1 VHNLEGRQSVTL
13 DTFGG
18 LVTMANP
25 HDLPEGASPQ
35 NNDVDYILG
44 SVTTRAPLV
53 NVYQMQGATVGPNAG
68 SNASSSTW
76 SNPLNV
82 LTNSGNSA
90 TFGPVSNTNALNVSA
105 FAFNLPSQN
114 AVTGVQ
120 VNANTSGNSPFNLT
134 AQLMYQGGPIGNAK
148 TVTVTPG
155 TPVTFGSPTDNW
167 GATLS
172 ASIVNNPTFGVQ
184 FSASSAGFQNATAG
198 LGYVTVTAGYQSGS
212 TNINYIKSFKA
223 TDGSI
228 KTLVLDSSGEL
239 WLEDVTNNP
248 GVLTSLLEGITPGS
262 YARSTTLFD
271 REYICFSDLKQGVD
285 VPRQYT
291 PQGWI
296 DRVTQSGPGAPPT
309 FTAISSS
316 TTQYNI
322 SSITQPAAKS
332 QGFSYFLQSS
342 GPGSTSP
349 GSVVTFYYLD
359 STQAPGPDQDLVN
372 AFNSGQPV
380 YVYAS
385 FTGTPQPF
393 GPMVVQVTSVGL
405 GSPPGQPRKFYYFT
419 FNVPTVAYTY
429 YQGSGHGGYTANY
442 QRTLATMLMA
452 QAVPG
457 LEVGNTVTISGTS
470 VSQYNTNWQIT
481 QTPNS
486 GAFNI
491 TQTQVSGGVATFSY
505 AVTSGQPP
513 QAGQQVTITGTNNAN
528 GQLNVKNAS
537 IVSASGGNTGTFTL
551 NVSLP
556 DASAEPEQGQGTT
569 AGTVFNFDPGA
580 GLLGSSTD
588 PIYGN
593 ATGGSLTFGGTS
605 GNFMAAGTR
614 QGVVFFIT
622 RNGAVTF
629 PSPPVVFSAAG
640 NTITGIQASNLPI
653 GPPNVIARGVAFT
666 EAGQNGVPGANFY
679 YIPNNVEYTI
689 LNQQFTATSTVVND
703 NSTTSAV
710 FTFPDSVLLSATAID
725 VQGNNLFNQ
734 IEIGDPAWNTSYAG
748 RLFFGGCR
756 AKVQNFLNLSFD
768 GGFLSNPGGA
778 ILPLGWKVDANYTPS
793 GAVTLLNSPVFGNSL
808 YIHNTTGSSASI
820 FGMLTQSAY
829 EDAYQVPIV
838 RPSTAY
844 SVRVTCRC
852 PSGAASGALVIDL
865 TDSNSTG
872 YGQTFGSFTVN
883 LSGMTSSMQTFTGTL
898 LTTSFSTVPPG
909 LLLRV
914 WLQNAPINAD
924 VEIDRIEVFPT
935 LQPVDASKVYVSY
948 VDNPE
953 GVDGVTGILDL
964 SVQNTQPVTGAA
976 VMYDLLYIM
985 KESSLYST
993 QDSPNDEPSNWAI
1006 HEVSNRVGAIGP
1018 NAWDYGEEWLVM
1030 ACRDGV
1036 YVFNGGQPAKI
1047 NQEIWQIW
1055 EAINWS
1061 AGKTIWVRNDIVNRK
1076 LYVGVPLPTPNPW
1089 IPNPRTQNA
1098 NPTQPNV
1105 VLVCSYLGLD
1115 AVTSFME
1122 APQVHTTMFG
1132 TLNATDMRRKWSIWQ
1147 IPSPYADFVMR
1158 GNQAGE
1164 PDQNSAPLLLGN
1176 GVGSQRVWQF
1186 GHAPGAGYAS
1196 STTPPSDI
1204 DLGAIP
1210 SLYTTYGF
1218 VNSAKAKEN
1227 QLLGYHSKRFNYMQA
1242 LIDGQTYAGNP
1253 LTITMLSNTLNA
1265 DAVHTYQVPGGVIL
1279 TSPAQEELERPLNV
1293 RGQRIFAQFA
1303 VNQPGTSGQAGWFG
1317 LSRLIMVG
1325 AADAWAP
1332 IRGR

>member
-1 VHNLEGRQSVTL
+1 MDR
-13 DTFGG
+13 
-18 LVTMANP
+18 P
-25 HDLPEGASPQ
+25 
-35 NNDVDYILG
+35 
-44 SVTTRAPLV
+44 
-53 NVYQMQGATVGPNAG
+53 
-68 SNASSSTW
+68 
-76 SNPLNV
+76 
-82 LTNSGNSA
+82 
-90 TFGPVSNTNALNVSA
+90 
-105 FAFNLPSQN
+105 
-114 AVTGVQ
+114 
-120 VNANTSGNSPFNLT
+120 
-134 AQLMYQGGPIGNAK
+134 GNAI
-148 TVTVTPG
+148 
-155 TPVTFGSPTDNW
+155 
-167 GATLS
+167 GAGC
-172 ASIVNNPTFGVQ
+172 ASDIHGHFFQHHTIQHQFDYAASGKIAGIQ
-184 FSASSAGFQNATAG
+184 LFSAIERAGVYFSRQRGDVLLSGFNA
-198 LGYVTVTAGYQSGS
+198 
-212 TNINYIKSFKA
+212 
-223 TDGSI
+223 
-228 KTLVLDSSGEL
+228 
-239 WLEDVTNNP
+239 
-248 GVLTSLLEGITPGS
+248 
-262 YARSTTLFD
+262 
-271 REYICFSDLKQGVD
+271 
-285 VPRQYT
+285 
-291 PQGWI
+291 
-296 DRVTQSGPGAPPT
+296 GPGARPGLSQCLQFRAARVCLCLVYGHATT
-309 FTAISSS
+309 FRAYGRPGHIGRS
-316 TTQYNI
+316 
-322 SSITQPAAKS
+322 
-332 QGFSYFLQSS
+332 GFSAGAAAQVLLLHLQCAH
-342 GPGSTSP
+342 GGLY
-349 GSVVTFYYLD
+349 VL
-359 STQAPGPDQDLVN
+359 
-372 AFNSGQPV
+372 SGQRSCGLHGQLS
-380 YVYAS
+380 AD
-385 FTGTPQPF
+385 TGNDDDGT
-393 GPMVVQVTSVGL
+393 GRAW
-405 GSPPGQPRKFYYFT
+405 PR
-419 FNVPTVAYTY
+419 
-429 YQGSGHGGYTANY
+429 
-442 QRTLATMLMA
+442 
-452 QAVPG
+452 
-457 LEVGNTVTISGTS
+457 
-470 VSQYNTNWQIT
+470 
-481 QTPNS
+481 
-486 GAFNI
+486 
-491 TQTQVSGGVATFSY
+491 
-505 AVTSGQPP
+505 SGQHGHHQRDIGIAVQHQLADYADAKFRRVQYHPD
-513 QAGQQVTITGTNNAN
+513 AGLRRSCDVQLCSNQRAAATGRPAGDDYRDKNAN

-689 LNQQFTATSTVVND
+689 LNQQFTATSTAVND

-808 YIHNTTGSSASI
+808 YIHNPTGSSASI

-914 WLQNAPINAD
+914 WLQNAPNNAD

-935 LQPVDASKVYVSY
+935 LQPVDSSKVYVSY

-993 QDSPNDEPSNWAI
+993 QDSPNDEPANWAI

-1055 EAINWS
+1055 EAINWA

-1089 IPNPRTQNA
+1089 IPNPRTANA
-1098 NPTQPNV
+1098 NPAQPNV

-1132 TLNATDMRRKWSIWQ
+1132 NLMATDMRRKWSIWQ
-1147 IPSPYADFVMR
+1147 IPSPYADFIAR
-1158 GNQAGE
+1158 GNQSGQ
-1164 PDQNSAPLLLGN
+1164 PDQQSSPLVLGN
-1176 GVGSQRVWQF
+1176 GVGSQRCWQF
-1186 GHAPGAGYAS
+1186 GHAPGIGYAS
-1196 STTPPSDI
+1196 STLPPSDV